1 MQFKLIFIILNLFS
15 MLAFAEETNLF
26 QENYLT
32 QSTTK
37 FHSLQKKASNTATT
51 FFVRWIVQPPPPPL
65 LDTRQCADMHS
76 VCVILV
82 PWCRPQLH

>member
-37 FHSLQKKASNTATT
+37 FHSLQKSRIQKFMLA
-51 FFVRWIVQPPPPPL
+51 
-65 LDTRQCADMHS
+65 
-76 VCVILV
+76 
-82 PWCRPQLH
+82 